1 MPAARPI
8 VYTNQFKQSVAP
20 GTPDMQLNDSG
31 AFTAVLSK
39 NQATPLVA
47 GCKVKLDVTN
57 TQATMPQVVACPDN
71 EDGIG
76 VIIASVKKS
85 IFSPNLGGAGTIGD
99 IVEVFFFAGRVIWQV
114 ANAAIAPMDQLEA
127 VTVNIGGQD
136 YPFFQELASG
146 KLAGL
151 ALDPAPAQN
160 TIFRMFVLS
169 GLTSPL

>member
-1 MPAARPI
+1 MSAARPI

-20 GTPDMQLNDSG
+20 GTPDLQINQSG

-39 NQATPLVA
+39 NQATALVA
-47 GCKVKLDVTN
+47 GAKVKLDAAN
-57 TQATMPQVVACPDN
+57 TQATMPQVLACADG

-85 IFSPNLGGAGTIGD
+85 IFQPNLGGVGTPGD
-99 IVEVFFFAGRVIWQV
+99 IVEVFFFAGPVIWQV
-114 ANAAIAPMDQLEA
+114 ADAAISPMDQLECK
-127 VTVNIGGQD
+127 TETIGGQD
-136 YPFFQELASG
+136 YPFYQLLNSG

-169 GLTSPL
+169 GLTTPL